1 MNREIPVACYLTDS
15 ELQQRRKDYL
25 DKIAESLIDF
35 EELKNGFSYRF
46 PLKETI
52 LQDLAAIIDLERKCC
67 PFLSFKLILE
77 AGNDFV
83 SFQLTGAQGT
93 KEMIKSLFSWN

>member
-1 MNREIPVACYLTDS
+1 MKQEIPIACYLAEG

-25 DKIAESLIDF
+25 DKIAQSLIDF
-35 EELKNGFSYRF
+35 RELENGFSYRF
-46 PLKETI
+46 PLKETV

-67 PFLSFKLILE
+67 PFLNFRLVLE

-83 SFQLTGAQGT
+83 SLELSGAKGT

>member
-1 MNREIPVACYLTDS
+1 MNREIPIACYLTDGA
-15 ELQQRRKDYL
+15 LQQRRKDYL
-25 DKIAESLIDF
+25 DKIVESLIDF
-35 EELKNGFSYRF
+35 EELVNGFSYRF

-67 PFLSFKLILE
+67 PFLSFRLILE

-83 SFQLTGAQGT
+83 SLELTGAQGT
-93 KEMIKSLFSWN
+93 KEMIKSLFDWN